1 MKLNKIQTEKNKDKT
16 LRQDT
21 ESCILA
27 DCSLCPRN
35 CHVDRTAGKTG
46 YCGMDQKVKIARAAL
61 HMWEEPCISGT
72 RGSGA
77 VFFTGCNLRCC
88 FCQNREIAIGDSGL
102 EITEERLAEIF
113 LELQEKGANNINLVT
128 PGHFA
133 PQITEA
139 LRRAKKEGL
148 RLPVVYNTS
157 SYESADTIK
166 SLEGLVDIYLPDFKY
181 ISPAL
186 SAKYSHA
193 PDYADVA
200 KAAVAEMVRQCPRPV
215 FDGDEAEDPIEEG
228 LLMRQGVIVRHL
240 LLPGCTR
247 DSKAVIKY
255 LYETYGNQIYLS
267 IMNQYTPLE
276 NVSAYPEL
284 NRKVTDEE
292 YEEVVDYAIGLGVEQ
307 GFIQEGETAE
317 ESFIPAFDG
326 EGV

>member
-1 MKLNKIQTEKNKDKT
+1 M
-16 LRQDT
+16 
-21 ESCILA
+21 
-27 DCSLCPRN
+27 
-35 CHVDRTAGKTG
+35 
-46 YCGMDQKVKIARAAL
+46 
-61 HMWEEPCISGT
+61 
-72 RGSGA
+72 
-77 VFFTGCNLRCC
+77 
-88 FCQNREIAIGDSGL
+88 
-102 EITEERLAEIF
+102 
-113 LELQEKGANNINLVT
+113 
-128 PGHFA
+128 
-133 PQITEA
+133 
-139 LRRAKKEGL
+139 
-148 RLPVVYNTS
+148 
-157 SYESADTIK
+157 
-166 SLEGLVDIYLPDFKY
+166 
-181 ISPAL
+181 
-186 SAKYSHA
+186 
-193 PDYADVA
+193 
-200 KAAVAEMVRQCPRPV
+200 RQCPRPV

>member
-1 MKLNKIQTEKNKDKT
+1 MKMCT
-16 LRQDT
+16 
-21 ESCILA
+21 
-27 DCSLCPRN
+27 LCPRN
-35 CHVDRTAGKTG
+35 CAVDRAGG
-46 YCGMDQKVKIARAAL
+46 ERGICGQTEQLKVARAAL
-61 HMWEEPCISGT
+61 HYWEEPCISGES
-72 RGSGA
+72 GSGA
-77 VFFTGCNLRCC
+77 VFFSGCALHCV
-88 FCQNREIAIGDSGL
+88 FCQNRSIANGTAGK
-102 EITEERLAEIF
+102 EITKERLAEIF

-139 LRRAKKEGL
+139 LCRAKKEGL

-240 LLPGCTR
+240 LLPGCTK

-255 LYETYGNQIYLS
+255 ARFCACTFSILS
-267 IMNQYTPLE
+267 ESSL
-276 NVSAYPEL
+276 
-284 NRKVTDEE
+284 
-292 YEEVVDYAIGLGVEQ
+292 IGLSACPL
-307 GFIQEGETAE
+307 IK
-317 ESFIPAFDG
+317 
-326 EGV
+326 

>member
-1 MKLNKIQTEKNKDKT
+1 
-16 LRQDT
+16 
-21 ESCILA
+21 
-27 DCSLCPRN
+27 
-35 CHVDRTAGKTG
+35 
-46 YCGMDQKVKIARAAL
+46 
-61 HMWEEPCISGT
+61 
-72 RGSGA
+72 
-77 VFFTGCNLRCC
+77 
-88 FCQNREIAIGDSGL
+88 
-102 EITEERLAEIF
+102 
-113 LELQEKGANNINLVT
+113 
-128 PGHFA
+128 
-133 PQITEA
+133 
-139 LRRAKKEGL
+139 
-148 RLPVVYNTS
+148 
-157 SYESADTIK
+157 
-166 SLEGLVDIYLPDFKY
+166 
-181 ISPAL
+181 
-186 SAKYSHA
+186 
-193 PDYADVA
+193 
-200 KAAVAEMVRQCPRPV
+200 MVRQCPRPV